1 MENKKIPLYLPIV
14 LAIVLVAGMFIGLKL
29 SNTQTGTLLQG
40 TKSGNKIENLINYLN
55 DNYVDTVKSDKL
67 YQQAIEGML
76 QGLDPHSS
84 YIPAEDFSEVNDPMV
99 GGFEG
104 IGVEFRL
111 EKDSIVIVNT
121 IPLGPSER
129 VGIHGGDRIVKVDGK
144 VVVNKKIKNPQVMK
158 LLKGPKGTKVSIS
171 VYRRGTKGLIDFTVI
186 RDRIPINSV
195 DIAYMIEPG
204 VGYLKLNKFSESTID
219 EFDQSL
225 QKLLKAGMK
234 KLILDLRGNPGGIMQ
249 AAIHISDQFLSEG
262 KLIVYT
268 KGLHSP
274 KETATAKGEGL
285 FKKQPLVVLI
295 DEGSASASE
304 ILAGAIQDNDRGLII
319 GRRSFGKGLVQQQLS
334 FKDGSAVRVTVARY
348 YTPTGRCIQR
358 SYKNGTEEYY
368 NAYIKRMTD
377 GELTNADSNKFKNA
391 EKFKTPGGRIVYG
404 GGGIMPD
411 IFIPVEI
418 GANFRYYNMLIQ
430 KGVIFEYAFEL
441 TDNLR
446 KQYTKNMS
454 FGQFNATF
462 KVTPAMYADMIKRG
476 EKDSVK
482 FDQKSYTQMQS
493 RIGLLLKAYI
503 ARNIY
508 GDSGFFPI
516 LLEDDK
522 TFDKAKKEIEKM
534 K

>member
-14 LAIVLVAGMFIGLKL
+14 LALVLVGGMFLGIKI
-29 SNTQTGTLLQG
+29 SNNQSLGILQG
-40 TKSGNKIENLINYLN
+40 NKTGNKIDNLINYLN
-55 DNYVDTVKSDKL
+55 DNYVDTVNRDKL

-76 QGLDPHSS
+76 QSLDPHSA
-84 YIPAEDFSEVNDPMV
+84 YIPAEEFSGVNDPMM

-129 VGIHGGDRIVKVDGK
+129 VGLKGGDRIVKVNGK
-144 VVVNKKIKNPQVMK
+144 LVAGKKITNPQVMK
-158 LLKGPKGTKVSIS
+158 LLKGEKGTKVSIS
-171 VYRRGTKGLIDFTVI
+171 VYRRGTQGLIDFTI
-186 RDRIPINSV
+186 TRDHIPINSV
-195 DIAYMIEPG
+195 DIASMVEPG
-204 VGYLKLNKFSESTID
+204 VGYIKLNKFAESTID

-225 QKLLKAGMK
+225 IKLQKAGMK
-234 KLILDLRGNPGGIMQ
+234 KLILDLRGNPGGIME
-249 AAIHISDQFLSEG
+249 AAIHISDQFLSAG

-268 KGLHSP
+268 KGLHSE
-274 KETATAKGEGL
+274 KESAIAKGNGL
-285 FKKQPLVVLI
+285 FKTQPLVILI
-295 DEGSASASE
+295 DESSASAAE
-304 ILAGAIQDNDRGLII
+304 ILAGAIQDNDRGTII

-368 NAYIKRMTD
+368 NDFYKRLSD
-377 GELTNADSNKFKNA
+377 GELTNADSNKFNA
-391 EKFKTPGGRIVYG
+391 KEKFKTPGGRTVYG

-411 IFIPVEI
+411 IFIPIES
-418 GANFRYYNMLIQ
+418 GKNFKYYNQLIN
-430 KGVIFEYAFEL
+430 KGVIFDYAFQL

-446 KQYTKNMS
+446 KQYSKTMS
-454 FGQFNATF
+454 FEKFNSSF
-462 KVTPAMYADMIKRG
+462 KVTPAMFADMVKLG

-482 FDQKSYTQMQS
+482 YDAKSAVAMQG
-493 RIGLLLKAYI
+493 RINLLLKAYI

-508 GDSGFFPI
+508 GDTGFFPI
-516 LLEDDK
+516 LLEDDQ
-522 TFDKAKKEIEKM
+522 TYNRAIKEINKM

>member
-14 LAIVLVAGMFIGLKL
+14 LALVLVGGMYLGIKL
-29 SNTQTGTLLQG
+29 SNNESVGILQG
-40 TKSGNKIENLINYLN
+40 NKSGNKIDNLINYLN
-55 DNYVDTVKSDKL
+55 DNYVDTVNRDKL

-84 YIPAEDFSEVNDPMV
+84 YIPAEDFSGVNDPMM

-104 IGVEFRL
+104 IGVEFRI
-111 EKDSIVIVNT
+111 EKDTIVIVNT

-129 VGIHGGDRIVKVDGK
+129 VGIKGGDRIVKVGTK
-144 VVVNKKIKNPQVMK
+144 VVAGKKITNPQVMK
-158 LLKGPKGTKVSIS
+158 LLKGEKGTKVSIS
-171 VYRRGTKGLIDFTVI
+171 VFRRGTKGLIDFSII
-186 RDRIPINSV
+186 RDHIPINSV

-204 VGYLKLNKFSESTID
+204 VGYIKLNKFAESTID

-225 QKLLKAGMK
+225 QKLLKSGMK

-249 AAIHISDQFLSEG
+249 AAIHISDQFLTNG

-268 KGLHSP
+268 QGLHSS
-274 KETATAKGEGL
+274 KESAVAKGNGL
-285 FKKQPLVVLI
+285 FEKQPLVILI
-295 DEGSASASE
+295 DEGSASAAE

-334 FKDGSAVRVTVARY
+334 FKDGSAVRITIARY

-368 NAYIKRMTD
+368 NDYYKRMTD
-377 GELTNADSNKFKNA
+377 GELTNADSNKFNNA
-391 EKFKTPGGRIVYG
+391 LKYKTPGGRTVYG

-411 IFIPVEI
+411 IFIPVETSK
-418 GANFRYYNMLIQ
+418 NFRYYNALNN

-446 KQYTKNMS
+446 KEYSKNMS
-454 FGQFNATF
+454 FEKFNASF
-462 KVTPAMYADMIKRG
+462 KVTPDMFADLIKRG

-482 FDQKSYTQMQS
+482 YDAMGAKQMQG

-503 ARNIY
+503 ARNFY

-522 TFDKAKKEIEKM
+522 TFDKAKKEIDKM

>member
-14 LAIVLVAGMFIGLKL
+14 LAVVLVVGMFLGIKL
-29 SNTQTGTLLQG
+29 SNNQTLGLLQSNR
-40 TKSGNKIENLINYLN
+40 SGNKIDNLINFLN
-55 DNYVDTVKSDKL
+55 DNYVDTVNRDKL

-76 QGLDPHSS
+76 QSLDPHSS
-84 YIPAEDFSEVNDPMV
+84 YIPAEDFSEVNDPMT

-129 VGIHGGDRIVKVDGK
+129 VGLRGGDRIVKVGSTL
-144 VVVNKKIKNPQVMK
+144 VAGKKITNAQVMK
-158 LLKGPKGTKVSIS
+158 LLKGPKGTKVNIS
-171 VYRRGTKGLIDFTVI
+171 VYRRGTRGLIDFTII

-195 DIAYMIEPG
+195 DCAYMVQPG
-204 VGYLKLNKFSESTID
+204 VGYIKLNKFAESTIE

-225 QKLLKAGMK
+225 QKLLKSGMK

-249 AAIHISDQFLSEG
+249 SAIHIADQFLSDG

-268 KGLHSP
+268 QGQHSP
-274 KETATAKGEGL
+274 KESAFAKGEGL
-285 FKKQPLVVLI
+285 FKNHPLVVLI
-295 DEGSASASE
+295 DENSASASE

-334 FKDGSAVRVTVARY
+334 FKDGSAVRVTIARY

-368 NAYIKRMTD
+368 NDYLKRLTS
-377 GELTNADSNKFKNA
+377 GELTNADSIKFNHGLKY
-391 EKFKTPGGRIVYG
+391 KTPGGRIVYG

-411 IFIPVEI
+411 IFVPVET
-418 GANFRYYNMLIQ
+418 GANFKYYNALIN

-446 KQYTKNMS
+446 KVYSNKIS
-454 FGQFNATF
+454 FDKFNATF
-462 KVTPAMYADMIKRG
+462 KMTPAMFADLIKRG
-476 EKDSVK
+476 DKDSVK
-482 FDQKSYTQMQS
+482 YDPNSAKQMQGK
-493 RIGLLLKAYI
+493 IGLLLKAYI

-508 GDSGFFPI
+508 GDAGFFPV

-522 TFDKAKKEIEKM
+522 IFDRAKKEIARM

>member
-14 LAIVLVAGMFIGLKL
+14 LALVLVGGMFLGIKI
-29 SNTQTGTLLQG
+29 SNNQSLGILQG
-40 TKSGNKIENLINYLN
+40 SKTGNKIDNLINYLN
-55 DNYVDTVKSDKL
+55 DNYVDTVNRDKL

-76 QGLDPHSS
+76 QSLDPHSS
-84 YIPAEDFSEVNDPMV
+84 YIPAEEFSEVNDPMM

-104 IGVEFRL
+104 IGVEFRI

-129 VGIHGGDRIVKVDGK
+129 VGLKGGDRIIKVNGK
-144 VVVNKKIKNPQVMK
+144 LVAGKKITNPQVMK
-158 LLKGPKGTKVSIS
+158 LLKGPKDTKVKIS
-171 VYRRGTKGLIDFTVI
+171 VFRRGTNGLIDVTI
-186 RDRIPINSV
+186 TRDHIPINSV
-195 DIAYMIEPG
+195 DIAYMVEPG
-204 VGYLKLNKFSESTID
+204 VGYLKLNKFAESTID

-225 QKLLKAGMK
+225 IKLQKAGMK
-234 KLILDLRGNPGGIMQ
+234 KLILDLRGNPGGIME
-249 AAIHISDQFLSEG
+249 AAIHISDQFLSSG

-268 KGLHSP
+268 KGLHSE
-274 KETATAKGEGL
+274 KESALAKGNGL
-285 FKKQPLVVLI
+285 FKTQPLVILI
-295 DEGSASASE
+295 DESSASAAE

-334 FKDGSAVRVTVARY
+334 FKDGSAVRITVARY

-368 NAYIKRMTD
+368 NDFYKRLSD
-377 GELTNADSNKFKNA
+377 GELTNADSNKFSNDQ
-391 EKFKTPGGRIVYG
+391 KFKTPGGRTVYG

-411 IFIPVEI
+411 IFIPVES
-418 GANFRYYNMLIQ
+418 GKNFRYYNQLIN
-430 KGVIFEYAFEL
+430 KGVIFDYAFQL

-446 KQYTKNMS
+446 KQYSKNMT
-454 FGQFNATF
+454 FAQFNSSF
-462 KVTPAMYADMIKRG
+462 KVTPAMFADMVKLG

-482 FDQKSYTQMQS
+482 YDAKSAKEMQG
-493 RIGLLLKAYI
+493 RINLLLKAYI

-508 GDSGFFPI
+508 GDTGFFPI
-516 LLEDDK
+516 LLDDDD
-522 TFDKAKKEIEKM
+522 TYHRALKEINKM